1 SEGSGVGP
9 GSLRAS
15 GLLPPA
21 SPGPERG
28 EVQLDSS
35 WSQDGDLQGCGPLDM
50 KWVLWHEFMKEHAH
64 LDAWLR
70 LAEQAVSSPNNS
82 AHVTYAA
89 AKEELRKFERL
100 RGEAGSRLVQLD
112 GLTQRGRALTRLS
125 RGAVRARLLGAAR
138 ESGRRWDRVNARLE
152 TITHTLQVFVSEWE
166 GFEAEWEE
174 LTLWLADLD
183 LRLSEV
189 EQLTGN
195 TCDKMRQLQ
204 ALQQCVCVHSER
216 VNGVL
221 RRGEALMQRSEPPD
235 ARELESRVLQLLRHC
250 THTFNCITRTHTRL
264 LSMRL
269 VFEDDCILSQA
280 PDSGCPSETLLEDEG
295 ALDKPHLDLPAP
307 PHPARELGFN
317 QLGKPP
323 SPWLLLP
330 PPPSPS
336 PPTHEHLGLEWDPS
350 VDIGGSVSRD
360 DADSSYFSA
369 NTGLYRDGLKR
380 RSYLSSLGS
389 QSDITNDITNQEADL

>member
-1 SEGSGVGP
+1 MPGEAPPPSDHHGFPSTAGSEVMCGGEVRDLALVLDPSEP
-9 GSLRAS
+9 PAS
-15 GLLPPA
+15 CLLPPLDLN
-21 SPGPERG
+21 GE

-35 WSQDGDLQGCGPLDM
+35 WSQDGDLQGCGQLDM

-70 LAEQAVSSPNNS
+70 LAEQAVSSPNS

-112 GLTQRGRALTRLS
+112 SLTQRNRTLTRLF
-125 RGAVRARLLGAAR
+125 RGAVRARLLAAAR

-166 GFEAEWEE
+166 GFEAEREE
-174 LTLWLADLD
+174 LALWLADLD

-204 ALQQCVCVHSER
+204 TLQQCVCVNSER
-216 VNGVL
+216 LNGLL

-235 ARELESRVLQLLRHC
+235 AQALESRLLQLLRRCRHV
-250 THTFNCITRTHTRL
+250 FNCITRTHTRL

-269 VFEDDCILSQA
+269 
-280 PDSGCPSETLLEDEG
+280 
-295 ALDKPHLDLPAP
+295 
-307 PHPARELGFN
+307 
-317 QLGKPP
+317 
-323 SPWLLLP
+323 
-330 PPPSPS
+330 
-336 PPTHEHLGLEWDPS
+336 
-350 VDIGGSVSRD
+350 
-360 DADSSYFSA
+360 
-369 NTGLYRDGLKR
+369 
-380 RSYLSSLGS
+380 
-389 QSDITNDITNQEADL
+389 